1 MKNTIFV
8 VLLTLA
14 SSIAAFGQARAKESV
29 MIQIRGQVTYS
40 DGRRAGE
47 GAVVQLIPS
56 AGGISQESQ
65 TDKTGKFSF
74 MGLSPIRYSVRV
86 RMPGYMDAEDTFDMS
101 IMSSAFANLTLRPTP
116 GSGPAPAAGIVSVL
130 PSDMPES
137 AKTEFNAGYTVIT
150 SGKDLDKAVPHFK
163 KVIEQYPSYAPAHLL
178 LGTAYSRTDKF
189 DEAVEPLKKAAE
201 LDPKSADA
209 FSELGRVYNN
219 EKKFSDAEQ
228 SLTKAVELAPTS
240 YDAQYQLG
248 RAYFGEQKP
257 AEAKPHVE
265 AALKADPNSAEA
277 HILMG
282 NVMLRMRNADG
293 ALTEYK
299 EALRL
304 DPKGP
309 MAEPTRQ
316 MVAKIETALK
326 AGK

>member
-1 MKNTIFV
+1 VKHLFFAL
-8 VLLTLA
+8 VLGA
-14 SSIAAFGQARAKESV
+14 ISISAFGQAAPKESV
-29 MIQIRGQVTYS
+29 MIQIRGQITFS

-47 GAVVQLIPS
+47 GAVVQLLPS
-56 AGGISQESQ
+56 AGGISQEAQS
-65 TDKTGKFSF
+65 DRTGKFSF
-74 MGLSPIRYSVRV
+74 IGLSPIRYTVRV
-86 RMPGYMDAEDTFDMS
+86 RMPGYMDAEETFDMS
-101 IMSSAFANLTLRPTP
+101 IMSSAFANLALRPTP

-137 AKTEFNAGYTVIT
+137 AKTEFNAGYTIIT
-150 SGKDLDKAVPHFK
+150 SGKDLGKAVSHFK

-189 DEAVEPLKKAAE
+189 DDAVEPLKKAAE

-209 FSELGRVYNN
+209 YSELGRVYNN
-219 EKKFSDAEQ
+219 EKKFSEAEQ
-228 SLTKAVELAPTS
+228 SLTKAIELAPTS

-248 RAYFGEQKP
+248 RACFAQQRP
-257 AEAKPHVE
+257 QEAQPHVA

-293 ALTEYK
+293 ALSEYK

-309 MAEPTRQ
+309 MSEPTRQ